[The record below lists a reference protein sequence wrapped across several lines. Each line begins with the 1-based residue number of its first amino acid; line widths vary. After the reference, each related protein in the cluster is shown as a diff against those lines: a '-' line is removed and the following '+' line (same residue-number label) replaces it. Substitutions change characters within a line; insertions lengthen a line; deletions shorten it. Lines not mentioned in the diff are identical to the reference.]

1 MSVLPAFFLLLVVT
15 AYGLLALV
23 LLGHL
28 LRDLLTRV
36 RDARIRMLATARRT
50 QREIPKQFVNRRTS
64 HANSH

>member
-36 RDARIRMLATARRT
+36 RDARIRMLSTARRT
-50 QREIPKQFVNRRTS
+50 QREFPKQFVNRRTS